1 MFYLNCSTL
10 FFTKVVKTK
19 QNNQRMKVNGRRK
32 ILIFKLFIGPIQSTF
47 SIQIGKIETEKKFT
61 RIFVSVFMWA
71 SWNELF
77 FIIYKRNWIWILQM
91 NENKSNLNNKW
102 EIFHGNVIEK
112 VENFQRVPIITQK
125 KIFFCSNEIEFN
137 RSSSKQ
143 IN

>member
-112 VENFQRVPIITQK
+112 VENFQRVPMKTQK
-125 KIFFCSNEIEFN
+125 KKFCSNEIEFN